1 MAVVLRA
8 GGIQEGVKLM
18 ETVAD
23 QHIAH
28 VATSVNV
35 TADVD
40 AGVGVAHR

>member
-18 ETVAD
+18 ETAAD
-23 QHIAH
+23 QQNAH

-35 TADVD
+35 TTGVD